1 MRIAKARVLHRSA
14 PAEKPVKTAFGVMN
28 ARHAVILFLED
39 ADGRVGLGESWV
51 NFPAWAPWERV
62 AAFERCLIPYLV
74 GREVGDVPDFIRGA
88 WRDLVGGARQ
98 SGTRPTLLSAVS
110 AVELALWDLRARAE
124 GKPLAALLFAE
135 PAQRV
140 RVYAS
145 GINAPLPGELIEGML
160 ERGVT
165 LFKLKLGFG
174 ADEDRRN
181 LEAMKGRLEG
191 RASLAVD
198 VNRGWD
204 FDSAARWL
212 PELAALGVEWIEE
225 PLREEDEPRLGELA
239 AMSSVPLAGGENV
252 MTPPGSAP
260 GELVRK
266 PFAVLQ
272 PDLTKWAP
280 LHVALDALKAAAE
293 HGKRVVP
300 HFLGSGPGQAAS
312 LHFAAGCPEALCE
325 MDINRNPLRTG
336 ILDAP
341 LAVED
346 GAVRLP
352 DAPGLGWGLSETT
365 DEHR

>member
-1 MRIAKARVLHRSA
+1 MRIAKARALHRSA
-14 PAEKPVKTAFGVMN
+14 PVDKPVKTAFGVMN
-28 ARHAVILFLED
+28 SRHAVILLLED
-39 ADGRVGLGESWV
+39 GDGRVGVGESWV

-62 AAFERCLIPYLV
+62 AAFERCLIPYLT
-74 GREVGDVPDFIRGA
+74 GREVEDVAGFVRST
-88 WRDLVGGARQ
+88 WSDLVGQARQ
-98 SGTRPTLLSAVS
+98 SGTRPALLCAIS
-110 AVELALWDLRARAE
+110 AVELALWDLCAQRDE
-124 GKPLAALLFAE
+124 KPLAALLFDE
-135 PAQRV
+135 PAKSV

-145 GINAPLPGELIEGML
+145 GINAPLPWDLIDDML
-160 ERGVT
+160 GKGVT

-174 ADEDRRN
+174 DDEDRRN
-181 LEAMKGRLEG
+181 LEEMKRRLEG

-212 PELAALGVEWIEE
+212 PELATLDVEWIEE

-239 AMSSVPLAGGENV
+239 EMSGVPLAGGENV

-260 GELVRK
+260 GELVGA
-266 PFAVLQ
+266 PYAVLQ

-280 LHVALDALKAAAE
+280 LHVALDVLRSAAE

-312 LHFAAGCPEALCE
+312 LHFAAGCPDALCE
-325 MDINRNPLRTG
+325 VDINRNQLRTEM
-336 ILDAP
+336 LDAP
-341 LAVED
+341 LVVED
-346 GAVRLP
+346 GAIRIP
-352 DAPGLGWGLSETT
+352 DRPGLGWTLRETT